1 MSNLENNMNA
11 VKGYKGLYI
20 TNNGIYKIRIAVP
33 EKVQKF
39 YDLFVKHL
47 HKEEIFT
54 YQKICKR
61 KGKSCMTN
69 TKKQ

>member
-1 MSNLENNMNA
+1 MNA

-39 YDLFVKHL
+39 YDLP
-47 HKEEIFT
+47 KEFN
-54 YQKICKR
+54 QSLR
-61 KGKSCMTN
+61 
-69 TKKQ
+69 TKD